1 MIALIVILLVILPI
15 VLKFL
20 RVIIRVCQTILWILA
35 SLAALG
41 VFFRYGWK
49 FFVKI
54 CRGFWNGLKWVSRKI
69 KENDNRNPYYVS
81 PVSIFYDEK
90 YLWQKWEKE
99 ESSRDTVKM
108 LSFENSG
115 DAWFRNG
122 SPYSGS
128 IIPYDICRFENEKA
142 LC

>member
-49 FFVKI
+49 FFVK
-54 CRGFWNGLKWVSRKI
+54 KWVSRKI

-128 IIPYDICRFENEKA
+128 IIP
-142 LC
+142 